1 MDTRTLRSPARQRG
15 SAISLLLGL
24 LVIGLLAY
32 FALRSTSAPKKEGL
46 GQSQMVS
53 CEKVMS
59 DLIQR
64 TGGIGPEYKAGYDAA
79 PPACKGLLPPPAAL
93 DPSARQQGDQ

>member
-1 MDTRTLRSPARQRG
+1 MNARPFSTLVHQRG
-15 SAISLLLGL
+15 GAISLLLV
-24 LVIGLLAY
+24 LVIIGLIAY
-32 FALRSTSAPKKEGL
+32 FALRGNSTTKKDAM
-46 GQSQMVS
+46 GQQQMVS

-79 PPACKGLLPPPAAL
+79 PPACRNLLPPPAAIE
-93 DPSARQQGDQ
+93 PARPAGDQ